1 MKRAFTLVEILVV
14 VAVLGLVFTLS
25 IPAFKRI
32 INKAPL
38 EQGIGDVVSLCRL
51 AREKAIVKQQAM
63 DVVLNGT
70 EEIVKVTTAAR
81 VINASDP
88 TTGLMI
94 KEAEETQL
102 IDQAT
107 LQVDLEIIEPETD
120 AFTLDEIRIR
130 FYPDGTS
137 ETLTLRVADD
147 DDAYLLTLDPVTG
160 RARGVNED
168 DL

>member
-1 MKRAFTLVEILVV
+1 MNRAFTLVEILVV
-14 VAVLGLVFTLS
+14 VAVLGLVFALS

-38 EQGIGDVVSLCRL
+38 EQGIGDVGSLCRL

-63 DVVLNGT
+63 DVVLNET

-81 VINASDP
+81 VINTSDP

-94 KEAEETQL
+94 KKAEETQL
-102 IDQAT
+102 VDQAI
-107 LQVDLEIIEPETD
+107 LLVDLEIIEPVPDE
-120 AFTLDEIRIR
+120 FTSDEIRIR

-160 RARGVNED
+160 RARVVNED